1 MSILVQKY
9 GGTSVGSV
17 ERIKEVAR
25 RIARRHEKIKRIVV
39 VVSAMVGETDRLIS
53 LARTISPDPVPREL
67 DVLLSSGEQVSAA
80 LLAMALNK
88 LGEETCSFLSFQLP
102 IRTKGNHGAAR
113 IQEIETEKIRRI
125 LDEGKIVVIA
135 GFQGIDEQGD
145 ITTLGRGGSDT
156 TAVAL
161 AAALG
166 ATCCE
171 IYTDV
176 DGIYTCDPQ
185 LHFAAR
191 KLAKISYEEMLELS
205 GLGAKVLHPRC
216 VELAMKYGV
225 RLLVCSSFNN
235 EKGTWVDKEGET
247 MEGALISGVTSSK
260 GEAKLSILG
269 VPDRPGIVHQIFA
282 PLAEAGINVD
292 MIVQNISREN
302 FSDVTFTVPDMDLG
316 RTLEIVKKIAGELGA
331 EGTLADK
338 NIAKVSI
345 VGAGMKSYPGVASK
359 MFGALAAEG
368 INIQMISTSEI
379 KISCVIEAKYVEL
392 AVRVLHDAFEL
403 GEKGKGDASDGA
415 A

>member
-9 GGTSVGSV
+9 GGTSVGTV
-17 ERIKEVAR
+17 ERIEEVAR
-25 RIARRHEKIKRIVV
+25 RVARRHDKTKHIIV

-53 LARTISPDPVPREL
+53 LARAISPDPVPREL

-88 LGEETCSFLSFQLP
+88 LGRDTCSFLSFQLP
-102 IRTKGNHGAAR
+102 IRTKGNHVAAR
-113 IQEIETEKIRRI
+113 IREIETEKIRRV

-166 ATCCE
+166 AKCCE

-176 DGIYTCDPQ
+176 DGVYTCDPQ

-205 GLGAKVLHPRC
+205 GLGAKVLHSRC

-282 PLAEAGINVD
+282 PLAESGINVD
-292 MIVQNISREN
+292 MIVQNISRKN
-302 FSDVTFTVPDMDLG
+302 SSDVTFTVPSVELA

-345 VGAGMKSYPGVASK
+345 VGAGMKSHPGVASK

-379 KISCVIEAKYVEL
+379 KISCVIEAKYAEL
-392 AVRVLHDAFEL
+392 AVRVLHDVFEL

>member
-1 MSILVQKY
+1 
-9 GGTSVGSV
+9 
-17 ERIKEVAR
+17 
-25 RIARRHEKIKRIVV
+25 
-39 VVSAMVGETDRLIS
+39 MVLIRQ
-53 LARTISPDPVPREL
+53 LWL
-67 DVLLSSGEQVSAA
+67 WLL
-80 LLAMALNK
+80 
-88 LGEETCSFLSFQLP
+88 
-102 IRTKGNHGAAR
+102 RW
-113 IQEIETEKIRRI
+113 
-125 LDEGKIVVIA
+125 
-135 GFQGIDEQGD
+135 
-145 ITTLGRGGSDT
+145 
-156 TAVAL
+156 
-161 AAALG
+161 

-302 FSDVTFTVPDMDLG
+302 FSDVTFTVADMDLG

-338 NIAKVSI
+338 IL
-345 VGAGMKSYPGVASK
+345 P
-359 MFGALAAEG
+359 
-368 INIQMISTSEI
+368 
-379 KISCVIEAKYVEL
+379 KYLLWE
-392 AVRVLHDAFEL
+392 
-403 GEKGKGDASDGA
+403 
-415 A
+415 